1 MVVVGVLV
9 ADADDAETSYRSAS
23 VVRPTLELDFDLH
36 IDVRPR
42 EVIENL
48 SELLCPLKG
57 MARPRHSRNSTVIT
71 SLRSV

>member
-9 ADADDAETSYRSAS
+9 ADADDAEPFVSSDRVPLYGPR
-23 VVRPTLELDFDLH
+23 LNFDFDLH

-48 SELLCPLKG
+48 SGCLPSKEWR
-57 MARPRHSRNSTVIT
+57 ARAIPVIQP
-71 SLRSV
+71 